1 MEAEWQQAARPGSS
15 GLFSPSSLA
24 RLWGL
29 ESDHPCTRRLA
40 CSPCP
45 LTRGNGQR
53 PQLPAVGLSGQ
64 RGSLQTGSCTPLW
77 G

>member
-1 MEAEWQQAARPGSS
+1 MEAERQQAARPGSS
-15 GLFSPSSLA
+15 GLLSLSSLA

-29 ESDHPCTRRLA
+29 ESGHPCTRCMA

-45 LTRGNGQR
+45 LTRATGQR